1 LWNEYFDLF
10 DYGDCMIN
18 NKKNEEIRDK
28 DSPDRM
34 WRIGQKGIS
43 LFWMGKLKDEKVYG
57 I

>member
-1 LWNEYFDLF
+1 
-10 DYGDCMIN
+10 MIN